1 MTSLDKYILTIDDVL
16 PIDTIGRLVKVLSV
30 SDFNQATVGEEQ
42 VNLEVR
48 RTFNLNLYRW
58 SSSLT
63 NVHWYNL
70 LNKIFY
76 NAHLEYMK
84 YFNTNESFIY
94 SIKDIQALKYEK
106 GGKYTPVKNDR
117 RKDSGPRIRSYAGNR
132 NAEKS
137 SNTMRN
143 VFPGSEIN
151 SIPSIAKGIY
161 EDQEPIY
168 KLNEQVEEQKLF
180 EVNESI
186 RSIINSLE
194 NKKVITE
201 QNDEE

>member
-106 GGKYTPVKNDR
+106 GGKYDWHQDVLYNKAKH
-117 RKDSGPRIRSYAGNR
+117 RK
-132 NAEKS
+132 
-137 SNTMRN
+137 
-143 VFPGSEIN
+143 F
-151 SIPSIAKGIY
+151 
-161 EDQEPIY
+161 
-168 KLNEQVEEQKLF
+168 
-180 EVNESI
+180 
-186 RSIINSLE
+186 SIIIQCCYGRKNT
-194 NKKVITE
+194 NKIQDFKRF
-201 QNDEE
+201 

>member
-70 LNKIFY
+70 LNKIEFPENIDSNLLDTYVVQSREALTTSSFNIYGNITSWWLLFLLNKEVINSRFY
-76 NAHLEYMK
+76 VEGGDQLEYILPSK
-84 YFNTNESFIY
+84 VDLVFQQITKTTAFN
-94 SIKDIQALKYEK
+94 
-106 GGKYTPVKNDR
+106 
-117 RKDSGPRIRSYAGNR
+117 
-132 NAEKS
+132 
-137 SNTMRN
+137 
-143 VFPGSEIN
+143 
-151 SIPSIAKGIY
+151 
-161 EDQEPIY
+161 
-168 KLNEQVEEQKLF
+168 
-180 EVNESI
+180 
-186 RSIINSLE
+186 
-194 NKKVITE
+194 NKHF
-201 QNDEE
+201 